1 MDLEKRKRDGDD
13 DSEQMI
19 TNKKKTTEPEEED
32 EEEVEEFFAILR
44 RIRVAVKYF
53 ERAHGSGRSLTA
65 KPWEPS
71 FQADD
76 FQGDDGNHKDGV
88 KDLTDDS
95 NSSLDLNSDPVPSRC
110 NNATSLS

>member
-1 MDLEKRKRDGDD
+1 MDLEKRKREGDD
-13 DSEQMI
+13 DAEKMI
-19 TNKKKTTEPEEED
+19 TNKKKATEPEEED

-44 RIRVAVKYF
+44 RIRVAVQYF
-53 ERAHGSGRSLTA
+53 DRAHGSGRSLTA

-76 FQGDDGNHKDGV
+76 FQGDDGV

-95 NSSLDLNSDPVPSRC
+95 NSGLDLNSEPVPSRC
-110 NNATSLS
+110 NNATSFS